1 MRSRDEHLV
10 GIKADVL
17 RDPGQKRSGAECN
30 SSHGYSSLQR
40 GTMEENRQK
49 CNISRSTRAQLNF
62 PVSRIERFLREGNFS
77 QRLSASAP
85 VFLAGVLEYLTA
97 NVLDLSGKEAQA
109 RGRKHITPEH
119 VSWAVENNKHLRK
132 NLQSCLEIFGRWA
145 TKTRRELITKSR
157 RLEAQNLS
165 LK

>member
-109 RGRKHITPEH
+109 RGRKRITPEH

-132 NLQSCLEIFGRWA
+132 IFKVDR
-145 TKTRRELITKSR
+145 KSSVA
-157 RLEAQNLS
+157 EPPKPDEN
-165 LK
+165 

>member
-10 GIKADVL
+10 AIKADVL
-17 RDPGQKRSGAECN
+17 RDPDQKRSGAEWN
-30 SSHGYSSLQR
+30 SSNGHSTLQT

-49 CNISRSTRAQLNF
+49 INISRSTRAQLNF

-97 NVLDLSGKEAQA
+97 NVLDLSGKQAQA
-109 RGRKHITPEH
+109 RSRKRIIPEH
-119 VSWAVENNKHLRK
+119 VSWADESNKHLRK
-132 NLQSCLEIFGRWA
+132 IF
-145 TKTRRELITKSR
+145 KVDSKSSFA
-157 RLEAQNLS
+157 ETSKPDEN
-165 LK
+165 